1 MSSKCS
7 QPPRPSSSFLRTYP
21 ACRSEDSAKAESVYI
36 SLVGIIPIST
46 VDLYGRLGWAH
57 SKLSG
62 NANAT
67 LPVNVNE
74 RQDEATYALGARWTF
89 VPNWGVFG
97 EWVKNDRIRVDAFM
111 GRIDFR
117 F

>member
-1 MSSKCS
+1 
-7 QPPRPSSSFLRTYP
+7 
-21 ACRSEDSAKAESVYI
+21 
-36 SLVGIIPIST
+36 
-46 VDLYGRLGWAH
+46 
-57 SKLSG
+57 
-62 NANAT
+62 